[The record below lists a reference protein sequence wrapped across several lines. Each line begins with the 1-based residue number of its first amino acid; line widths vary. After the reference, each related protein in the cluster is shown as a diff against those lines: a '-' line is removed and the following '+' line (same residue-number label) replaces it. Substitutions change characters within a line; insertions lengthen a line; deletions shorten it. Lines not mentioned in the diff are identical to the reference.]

1 MLNNTEIVL
10 ESAITAGKNN
20 ENEKYVI
27 PSNAELNKASKSI
40 LSKFDDVFRE
50 LAKWKWFMLFKGMDR
65 NTFFWINNYDWRKS

>member
-1 MLNNTEIVL
+1 MKLLLNDTEIVL
-10 ESAITAGKNN
+10 ESTIESDKID

-50 LAKWKWFMLFKGMDR
+50 LAK
-65 NTFFWINNYDWRKS
+65 